1 MIKPT
6 AVFDIMI
13 IYDAHLA
20 HSAADST
27 YLETTPFAKK
37 SVYYNCNA
45 AYQYFIQYCTHL
57 GLRAAF
63 TTTGDI
69 NIAGQFNSVWLYTNK
84 WKRYNNIAR
93 TKVIFDK
100 FSNLLPHNRAV
111 YKLLTSVKK
120 PLPLFHNQ
128 AMRILFDDKLET
140 FLHFPDYSIPT
151 VKIKTLTKTAFI
163 KARAT
168 LKALCK
174 KHPYRND
181 FTSTLVI
188 KDQFG
193 FGGNN
198 IYKITHEDDFY
209 KILFITSTTFVLQ
222 PLIQASGFTIGEY
235 TGNTDL
241 RVILFNDKIIQSYLR
256 IAKAGDF
263 RANAQQGGKIMYL
276 KLKQIPADV
285 LKMTKGIT
293 KLLPVKT
300 AFYALDFIKSNNG
313 NLYFI
318 EGNNRPGLNWYD
330 NEDKK
335 RAKQL
340 IRLLVKDLQQLI

>member
-1 MIKPT
+1 
-6 AVFDIMI
+6 
-13 IYDAHLA
+13 
-20 HSAADST
+20 
-27 YLETTPFAKK
+27 
-37 SVYYNCNA
+37 
-45 AYQYFIQYCTHL
+45 
-57 GLRAAF
+57 
-63 TTTGDI
+63 
-69 NIAGQFNSVWLYTNK
+69 
-84 WKRYNNIAR
+84 
-93 TKVIFDK
+93 
-100 FSNLLPHNRAV
+100 
-111 YKLLTSVKK
+111 
-120 PLPLFHNQ
+120 
-128 AMRILFDDKLET
+128 
-140 FLHFPDYSIPT
+140 
-151 VKIKTLTKTAFI
+151 
-163 KARAT
+163 
-168 LKALCK
+168 
-174 KHPYRND
+174 
-181 FTSTLVI
+181 
-188 KDQFG
+188 
-193 FGGNN
+193 
-198 IYKITHEDDFY
+198 
-209 KILFITSTTFVLQ
+209 LQ

-241 RVILFNDKIIQSYLR
+241 RVILFSDKIIQSYLR